1 MDNARVRSSMA
12 RAATPPG
19 RRVSPWKGGVMYA
32 RTTTISAD
40 PQRLHEG
47 VADVR
52 DNVMPA
58 VAEMSG
64 YTGLSMLCN
73 RESGRCIVTT
83 GWQDEE
89 SMAASRDKVMQM
101 RERAA
106 QRFNSRDTEVQEW
119 EIAVMHR
126 LHNAGDEAHARV
138 LWSHIDPARTDETL
152 DAFRS
157 QIIPRMDEVP
167 GFCSLSLLIDRQTGR
182 GSLTTVYTD
191 RAAMDAS
198 RDTMEAMRD
207 GFTGQMGVMVTE
219 EAEFEVVMHSLRVPE
234 LV

>member
-1 MDNARVRSSMA
+1 
-12 RAATPPG
+12 
-19 RRVSPWKGGVMYA
+19 MYA

-58 VAEMSG
+58 VAEMPG
-64 YTGLSMLCN
+64 YTGLSMLCD
-73 RESGRCIVTT
+73 RDSGRCIVTT
-83 GWQDEE
+83 GWRDEE

-126 LHNAGDEAHARV
+126 LHNAGDEACAHV
-138 LWSHIDPARTDETL
+138 TWSRTDPTMTDQTL
-152 DAFRS
+152 EAFRS
-157 QIIPRMDEVP
+157 QIVPRMDDVP
-167 GFCSLSLLIDRQTGR
+167 GFCSLSLLIDRQAGH
-182 GSLTTVYTD
+182 GSLTAVYAD
-191 RAAMDAS
+191 RAAMDAA
-198 RDTMEAMRD
+198 RDTMSRMREE
-207 GFTGQMGVMVTE
+207 FTGQRGVMVTE
-219 EAEFEVVMHSLRVPE
+219 EADFEIVMHSLRVPE

>member
-1 MDNARVRSSMA
+1 
-12 RAATPPG
+12 
-19 RRVSPWKGGVMYA
+19 MYA

-40 PQRLHEG
+40 PKHMHEG

-58 VAEMSG
+58 VAEMEG
-64 YTGLSMLCN
+64 YTGLSMLAD
-73 RESGRCIVTT
+73 RSSGRCIVTT
-83 GWQDEE
+83 GWE
-89 SMAASRDKVMQM
+89 SENALAASRDRVTQM
-101 RERAA
+101 RQRAA
-106 QRFNSRDTEVQEW
+106 ERFGSRDTEVQEW

-126 LHNAGDEAHARV
+126 LHSATDDSCARV
-138 LWSHIDPARTDETL
+138 LWSHIDPARNDETL

-157 QIIPRMDEVP
+157 QIIPRMDEVS
-167 GFCSLSLLIDRQTGR
+167 GFCSLSLLIDRQSGR

-198 RDTMEAMRD
+198 RDMIEAMRD

-219 EAEFEVVMHSLRVPE
+219 DAEFDVVMHSLRVPE

>member
-1 MDNARVRSSMA
+1 
-12 RAATPPG
+12 
-19 RRVSPWKGGVMYA
+19 MYA

-58 VAEMSG
+58 VAEMPG
-64 YTGLSMLCN
+64 YTGLSMLCD
-73 RESGRCIVTT
+73 RDSGRCIVTT

-126 LHNAGDEAHARV
+126 MHETHNGACARV
-138 LWSHIDPARTDETL
+138 IRGRGDPARTDDMVDT
-152 DAFRS
+152 FRMS
-157 QIIPRMDEVP
+157 MLPRVEELP
-167 GFCSLSLLIDRQTGR
+167 GFVSMSLMVDRATGR
-182 GSLTTVYTD
+182 N
-191 RAAMDAS
+191 AAAISYDS
-198 RDTMEAMRD
+198 RQSMA
-207 GFTGQMGVMVTE
+207 
-219 EAEFEVVMHSLRVPE
+219 EAEAPGMALRQEFAGRMGTEITDVAAFDIALAHLRVPE
-234 LV
+234 TA

>member
-1 MDNARVRSSMA
+1 
-12 RAATPPG
+12 
-19 RRVSPWKGGVMYA
+19 MYA

-58 VAEMSG
+58 VADMPG
-64 YTGLSMLCN
+64 YTGLSMLCD
-73 RESGRCIVTT
+73 RDSGRCIVTT
-83 GWQDEE
+83 GWRDEE

-126 LHNAGDEAHARV
+126 LHNAGDEACARV
-138 LWSHIDPARTDETL
+138 LWSHLDPARTDETL

-167 GFCSLSLLIDRQTGR
+167 GFCSLSLLIDRQSGR
-182 GSLTTVYTD
+182 GSLPTVYTD

-198 RDTMEAMRD
+198 RDMMEAMRD

-219 EAEFEVVMHSLRVPE
+219 EADFEVVMHSLRVPE

>member
-1 MDNARVRSSMA
+1 
-12 RAATPPG
+12 
-19 RRVSPWKGGVMYA
+19 MYA

-52 DNVMPA
+52 ENVVPA
-58 VAEMSG
+58 VADMPG
-64 YTGLSMLCN
+64 HTGLSMLCN
-73 RESGRCIVTT
+73 RETGRCIVTT
-83 GWQDEE
+83 GWRDEE

-126 LHNAGDEAHARV
+126 LHNAGDEACARV
-138 LWSHIDPARTDETL
+138 VWSHIDPARTDETL

-157 QIIPRMDEVP
+157 AIIPRMDEVP
-167 GFCSLSLLIDRQTGR
+167 GFCSLSVFIDRQTGR
-182 GSLTTVYTD
+182 GSVTTVYAD
-191 RAAMDAS
+191 RAAMDAT
-198 RDTMEAMRD
+198 RDTISAMRD
-207 GFTGQMGVMVTE
+207 EFSARMGVMITE

>member
-1 MDNARVRSSMA
+1 
-12 RAATPPG
+12 
-19 RRVSPWKGGVMYA
+19 MYA

-58 VAEMSG
+58 VAEMPG
-64 YTGLSMLCN
+64 HTGLSMLCD
-73 RESGRCIVTT
+73 RDSGRCIVTT
-83 GWQDEE
+83 GWRDEE
-89 SMAASRDKVMQM
+89 SMAASRDRVMQM

-126 LHNAGDEAHARV
+126 LHNAGDEAYARV

-157 QIIPRMDEVP
+157 AIIPRMDEVP
-167 GFCSLSLLIDRQTGR
+167 GFCSLSLLIDRKTGR
-182 GSLTTVYTD
+182 GSVTTVYTD
-191 RAAMDAS
+191 RAAMDAT
-198 RDTMEAMRD
+198 RDTISAMRD
-207 GFTGQMGVMVTE
+207 EFTARMGVMVTE

>member
-1 MDNARVRSSMA
+1 
-12 RAATPPG
+12 
-19 RRVSPWKGGVMYA
+19 MYA

-58 VAEMSG
+58 VAEMPG
-64 YTGLSMLCN
+64 YTGLSMLCD
-73 RESGRCIVTT
+73 RDTGRCIVTT

-126 LHNAGDEAHARV
+126 LHNAGDEAYAHV
-138 LWSHIDPARTDETL
+138 VWSRTDPTL
-152 DAFRS
+152 TGENLEAFRS
-157 QIIPRMDEVP
+157 QIVPRMDEVP
-167 GFCSLSLLIDRQTGR
+167 GFCSMSLLIDRRTGH
-182 GSLTTVYTD
+182 GSLTAVYAD
-191 RAAMDAS
+191 RAAMDAA
-198 RDTMEAMRD
+198 RDTMSMMRD
-207 GFTGQMGVMVTE
+207 QFTGQRGIMVTE
-219 EAEFEVVMHSLRVPE
+219 EADFEVVMHSLRVPE